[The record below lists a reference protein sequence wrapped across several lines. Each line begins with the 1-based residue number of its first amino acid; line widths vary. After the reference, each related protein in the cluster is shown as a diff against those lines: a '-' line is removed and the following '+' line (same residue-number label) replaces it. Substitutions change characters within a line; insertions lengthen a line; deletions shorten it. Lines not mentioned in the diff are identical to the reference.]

1 MSRPVLVY
9 YELLGYLPE
18 VLALIDRH
26 FKRITLPSPA
36 CDTDEVLARAEVILT
51 HLKHPV
57 DLAKLDRCPR
67 LKILAS
73 STLSVPHIDVAE
85 AERRGVAVIHLGSER
100 EFMWRVTPTVEVAWG
115 LIIAVAR
122 HMPLA
127 LKMAQGRNRDGRI
140 LGRMTPRMLSRMSLG
155 VVGLGRLGTLTAEK
169 AKAFGMSVAYY
180 SPRSRDGRF
189 RRCESL
195 EELAGSVDIVSLHA
209 HHTPETEKM
218 IDRDFF
224 QAMRPGSFL
233 VNTAR
238 GELMDETALL
248 EALQAGHLAG
258 AGLDVISGEHA
269 PGFLEDLPNHPL
281 LRYAREHDNLI
292 VTPHYAGATRDAWL
306 MTQTRIVELCLE
318 SWGNRI

>member
-195 EELAGSVDIVSLHA
+195 EELRAAWTLCPC
-209 HHTPETEKM
+209 TPT
-218 IDRDFF
+218 I
-224 QAMRPGSFL
+224 RPKP
-233 VNTAR
+233 R
-238 GELMDETALL
+238 
-248 EALQAGHLAG
+248 
-258 AGLDVISGEHA
+258 
-269 PGFLEDLPNHPL
+269 
-281 LRYAREHDNLI
+281 R
-292 VTPHYAGATRDAWL
+292 
-306 MTQTRIVELCLE
+306 
-318 SWGNRI
+318 

>member
-140 LGRMTPRMLSRMSLG
+140 LGRMTPRMLSRMSLAY
-155 VVGLGRLGTLTAEK
+155 RLAARHLTAEK
-169 AKAFGMSVAYY
+169 GQGPSHVRGHYAPA
-180 SPRSRDGRF
+180 SRDGPF
-189 RRCESL
+189 RRL
-195 EELAGSVDIVSLHA
+195 PKPGRTGGHVDIVTLA
-209 HHTPETEKM
+209 RPPYARNEKEN
-218 IDRDFF
+218 DRDFLPT
-224 QAMRPGSFL
+224 MRRSFL
-233 VNTAR
+233 VNHTR
-238 GELMDETALL
+238 PGELMDETALL

-306 MTQTRIVELCLE
+306 MTQTRIVELCLSVGKPE
-318 SWGNRI
+318 